1 MNWAL
6 VIYIEINRELQNF
19 AIQAV
24 YALCIY
30 IYFGNI
36 LYLLLQIFTLDLIS
50 WFYMNIGLYIKQ
62 LYLLQSFHY

>member
-19 AIQAV
+19 AIQTV

>member
-19 AIQAV
+19 AIQTV

-30 IYFGNI
+30 IYFGSI